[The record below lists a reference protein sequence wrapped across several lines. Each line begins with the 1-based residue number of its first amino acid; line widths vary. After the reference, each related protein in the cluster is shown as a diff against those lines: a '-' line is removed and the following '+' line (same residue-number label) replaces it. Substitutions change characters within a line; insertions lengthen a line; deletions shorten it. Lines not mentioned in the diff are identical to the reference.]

1 MKIKDDTIFWITV
14 KNKKKL
20 ATLNNASIN
29 EVYNEKLIK
38 INGKQ
43 YNLWN
48 PYTSKLAAAIV
59 NGMEIFP
66 ILKKTKV
73 LYLNGT
79 IEKTLSHISDIIGV
93 NGKIFI
99 LRDINENS
107 KNFLENVMNDRT
119 NVFTIT
125 RDNVDPAKFSSKTEM
140 VNVVYVDIT
149 QHNETEVAIQNCK
162 RYLTDGG
169 FLMLVVPTKKID
181 FVNNPN
187 GQNLEEIQK
196 LQSSF
201 EIIQQI
207 NLTDFFKEH
216 SMIIAKYLDS

>member
-1 MKIKDDTIFWITV
+1 MKVKDDTIFWITV

-20 ATLNNASIN
+20 ATLNNADIN

-66 ILKKTKV
+66 ILKKTNV

-107 KNFLENVMNDRT
+107 KKILENVMNKRT

-125 RDNVDPAKFSSKTEM
+125 RDDGDPAKFSSKTEI

-149 QHNETEVAIQNCK
+149 QHNETEVAIHNCK
-162 RYLTDGG
+162 RYLRDGG

-187 GQNLEEIQK
+187 GQNLEEMQK

-216 SMIIAKYLDS
+216 SMIIAKFLG

>member
-1 MKIKDDTIFWITV
+1 MKIKADTIFWITV

-107 KNFLENVMNDRT
+107 KKFLDNVMNDRT

-125 RDNVDPAKFSSKTEM
+125 RDNGDPAKFSSKTEM

-162 RYLTDGG
+162 RYLRDGG

-216 SMIIAKYLDS
+216 SMIIAKFLG

>member
-1 MKIKDDTIFWITV
+1 MKIKADTIFWITV

-125 RDNVDPAKFSSKTEM
+125 RDNGDPAKFSSKTEM

-162 RYLTDGG
+162 RYLRGGG

-216 SMIIAKYLDS
+216 SMIIAKFLG

>member
-1 MKIKDDTIFWITV
+1 LKVNDNTIFWITI

-20 ATLNNASIN
+20 ATLNNAGIN
-29 EVYNEKLIK
+29 EAYNEKLTE

-43 YNLWN
+43 YNVWN

-66 ILKKTKV
+66 ILEKTKV
-73 LYLNGT
+73 LYLNTT
-79 IEKTLSHISDIIGV
+79 IEKTLSHISDIIGM
-93 NGKIFI
+93 NGKIFVV
-99 LRDINENS
+99 RDMVENS
-107 KNFLENVMNDRT
+107 KNFLEKVRNNRVNI
-119 NVFTIT
+119 FSIT
-125 RDNVDPAKFSSKTEM
+125 REKGVPARFSSTEM

-162 RYLTDGG
+162 NYLRNGG

-181 FVNNPN
+181 FINNPSK
-187 GQNLEEIQK
+187 QNLEEMQK

-207 NLTDFFKEH
+207 NLTDFFKEY
-216 SMIIAKYLDS
+216 SMIIAKYLG

>member
-1 MKIKDDTIFWITV
+1 MKIKADTIFWITV

-29 EVYNEKLIK
+29 EVYNEKIIK

-66 ILKKTKV
+66 ILKKTKI
-73 LYLNGT
+73 LYLNGA

-125 RDNVDPAKFSSKTEM
+125 RDNGDPAKFSSKSEM

-162 RYLTDGG
+162 RYLRDGG

-216 SMIIAKYLDS
+216 SMIIAKFLG

>member
-1 MKIKDDTIFWITV
+1 MKINADTIFWITV

-73 LYLNGT
+73 LYLNGA

-107 KNFLENVMNDRT
+107 KKFLDNVMNDRT

-125 RDNVDPAKFSSKTEM
+125 RDNGDPAKFSSKTEM

-162 RYLTDGG
+162 RYLRDGG

-216 SMIIAKYLDS
+216 SMIIAKFLG

>member
-66 ILKKTKV
+66 ILKKTKI
-73 LYLNGT
+73 LYLNGA

-107 KNFLENVMNDRT
+107 KKFLDNVMNDRT

-125 RDNVDPAKFSSKTEM
+125 RDNGDPAKFSSKSEM

-162 RYLTDGG
+162 RYLRDGG

-216 SMIIAKYLDS
+216 SMIIAKFLG

>member
-1 MKIKDDTIFWITV
+1 MKINADTIFWITV

-20 ATLNNASIN
+20 ATLNNASVN

-38 INGKQ
+38 MNGKQ

-66 ILKKTKV
+66 ILEKTKV
-73 LYLNGT
+73 LYLNST

-125 RDNVDPAKFSSKTEM
+125 RDNGDPAKFSSKTEM

-181 FVNNPN
+181 FVNKPN
-187 GQNLEEIQK
+187 GQNIEEIQK

-216 SMIIAKYLDS
+216 SMIIAKFLG

>member
-1 MKIKDDTIFWITV
+1 MKINADTIFWITV

-73 LYLNGT
+73 LYLNDT

-125 RDNVDPAKFSSKTEM
+125 RDNGDPAKFSSKTEM

-216 SMIIAKYLDS
+216 SMIIAKFLG

>member
-1 MKIKDDTIFWITV
+1 MKVNDNTIFWITI

-20 ATLNNASIN
+20 ATLNNAGIN
-29 EVYNEKLIK
+29 EAYNEKLTE

-43 YNLWN
+43 YNVWN

-66 ILKKTKV
+66 ILEKTKV
-73 LYLNGT
+73 LYLNTT
-79 IEKTLSHISDIIGV
+79 IEKTLSHISDIIGM
-93 NGKIFI
+93 NGKIFVV
-99 LRDINENS
+99 RDMVENS
-107 KNFLENVMNDRT
+107 KNFLEKVRNNRVNI
-119 NVFTIT
+119 FSIT
-125 RDNVDPAKFSSKTEM
+125 REKGVPARFSSTEM

-162 RYLTDGG
+162 NYLRNGG
-169 FLMLVVPTKKID
+169 FLMLVIPTKKID
-181 FVNNPN
+181 FINNPSK
-187 GQNLEEIQK
+187 QNLEEMQK

-207 NLTDFFKEH
+207 NLTDFFKEY
-216 SMIIAKYLDS
+216 SMIIAKYLG

>member
-1 MKIKDDTIFWITV
+1 MKIKADTIFWITV

-216 SMIIAKYLDS
+216 SMIIAKFLG

>member
-1 MKIKDDTIFWITV
+1 MKIKADTIFWITV

-107 KNFLENVMNDRT
+107 KKFLDNVMNDRT

-125 RDNVDPAKFSSKTEM
+125 RDNGDPAKFSSKTEM

-216 SMIIAKYLDS
+216 SMIIAKFLG

>member
-1 MKIKDDTIFWITV
+1 MKIKADTIFWITV

-73 LYLNGT
+73 LYLNGA

-125 RDNVDPAKFSSKTEM
+125 RDNGDPAKFSSKTEM

-216 SMIIAKYLDS
+216 SMIIAKFLG

>member
-1 MKIKDDTIFWITV
+1 
-14 KNKKKL
+14 
-20 ATLNNASIN
+20 
-29 EVYNEKLIK
+29 
-38 INGKQ
+38 
-43 YNLWN
+43 
-48 PYTSKLAAAIV
+48 
-59 NGMEIFP
+59 
-66 ILKKTKV
+66 
-73 LYLNGT
+73 
-79 IEKTLSHISDIIGV
+79 
-93 NGKIFI
+93 
-99 LRDINENS
+99 
-107 KNFLENVMNDRT
+107 MNDRT

-125 RDNVDPAKFSSKTEM
+125 RDNGDPVKFSSKTEM

-216 SMIIAKYLDS
+216 SMIIAKFLG

>member
-1 MKIKDDTIFWITV
+1 MKVKDDTIFWITV

-20 ATLNNASIN
+20 ATLNNASVN

-38 INGKQ
+38 MNGKQ

-66 ILKKTKV
+66 ILEKTKV
-73 LYLNGT
+73 LYLNST

-107 KNFLENVMNDRT
+107 KKFLDNVMNDRT

-125 RDNVDPAKFSSKTEM
+125 RDNGDPVKFSSKTEM

-162 RYLTDGG
+162 RYLRDGG

-181 FVNNPN
+181 FVNKPN
-187 GQNLEEIQK
+187 GQNIEEIQK

-216 SMIIAKYLDS
+216 SMIIAKFLG

>member
-1 MKIKDDTIFWITV
+1 LKIKADTIFWITV

-20 ATLNNASIN
+20 ATLNNAGIN
-29 EVYNEKLIK
+29 EAYNEKLTE

-43 YNLWN
+43 YNVWN

-125 RDNVDPAKFSSKTEM
+125 RDNGDPAKFSSKSEM

-162 RYLTDGG
+162 RYLRDGG

-216 SMIIAKYLDS
+216 SMIIAKFLG

>member
-1 MKIKDDTIFWITV
+1 MKINADTIFWITV

-107 KNFLENVMNDRT
+107 KKFLDNVMNDRT

-125 RDNVDPAKFSSKTEM
+125 RDNGDPAKFSSKTEM

-216 SMIIAKYLDS
+216 SMIIAKFLG

>member
-1 MKIKDDTIFWITV
+1 MKIKADTIFWITV

-66 ILKKTKV
+66 ILEKTKV
-73 LYLNGT
+73 LYLNST

-107 KNFLENVMNDRT
+107 KKFLDNVMNDRT

-125 RDNVDPAKFSSKTEM
+125 RDNGDPAKFSSKTEM

-162 RYLTDGG
+162 RYLRDGG

-181 FVNNPN
+181 FVNKPN
-187 GQNLEEIQK
+187 GQNIEEIQK

-216 SMIIAKYLDS
+216 SMIIAKFLG

>member
-1 MKIKDDTIFWITV
+1 MKIKADTIFWITV

-38 INGKQ
+38 MNGKQ

-66 ILKKTKV
+66 ILEKTKV
-73 LYLNGT
+73 LYLNST

-99 LRDINENS
+99 LSDINENS

-125 RDNVDPAKFSSKTEM
+125 RDNGDPVKFSSKTEM

-162 RYLTDGG
+162 RYLRDGG

-216 SMIIAKYLDS
+216 SMIIAKFLG

>member
-20 ATLNNASIN
+20 ATLNNTGIN

-99 LRDINENS
+99 LKDINENS
-107 KNFLENVMNDRT
+107 KKFLENVMNDRT

-162 RYLTDGG
+162 RYLRGGG

-216 SMIIAKYLDS
+216 SMIIAKFLG

>member
-1 MKIKDDTIFWITV
+1 LKIKADTIFWITV

-107 KNFLENVMNDRT
+107 KKFLDNVMNDRT

-125 RDNVDPAKFSSKTEM
+125 RDNGDPAKFSSKSEM

-162 RYLTDGG
+162 RYLRDGG

-216 SMIIAKYLDS
+216 SMIIAKFLG

>member
-1 MKIKDDTIFWITV
+1 MKIKADTIFWITV

-20 ATLNNASIN
+20 ATLNNASVN

-38 INGKQ
+38 MNGKQ

-66 ILKKTKV
+66 ILEKTKV
-73 LYLNGT
+73 LYLNST

-125 RDNVDPAKFSSKTEM
+125 RDNGDPAKFSSKTEM

-162 RYLTDGG
+162 RYLRDGG

-181 FVNNPN
+181 FVNKPN
-187 GQNLEEIQK
+187 GQNIEEIQK

-216 SMIIAKYLDS
+216 SMIIAKFLG

>member
-1 MKIKDDTIFWITV
+1 MKIKADTIFWITV

-162 RYLTDGG
+162 RYLRGGG

-216 SMIIAKYLDS
+216 SMIIAKFLG

>member
-1 MKIKDDTIFWITV
+1 MKINADTIFWITV

-73 LYLNGT
+73 LYLNDT

-107 KNFLENVMNDRT
+107 KKFLDNVMNDRT

-125 RDNVDPAKFSSKTEM
+125 RDNGDPAKFSSKTEM

-216 SMIIAKYLDS
+216 SMIIAKFLG

>member
-1 MKIKDDTIFWITV
+1 MKIKADTIFWITV

-29 EVYNEKLIK
+29 EVYNEKIIK

-59 NGMEIFP
+59 NGMEIYP

-125 RDNVDPAKFSSKTEM
+125 RDNGDPAKFSSKTEM

-216 SMIIAKYLDS
+216 SMIIAKFLG

>member
-1 MKIKDDTIFWITV
+1 MEIKADTIFWITV

-216 SMIIAKYLDS
+216 SMIIAKFLG

>member
-1 MKIKDDTIFWITV
+1 MKINADTIFWITV

-107 KNFLENVMNDRT
+107 KKFLDNVMNDRT

-125 RDNVDPAKFSSKTEM
+125 RDNGDPAKFSSKSEM

-162 RYLTDGG
+162 RYLRDGG

-216 SMIIAKYLDS
+216 SMIIAKFLG

>member
-1 MKIKDDTIFWITV
+1 MKVNDNTIFWITI

-20 ATLNNASIN
+20 ATLNNAGIN
-29 EVYNEKLIK
+29 EAYNEKLTE

-43 YNLWN
+43 YNVWN

-66 ILKKTKV
+66 ILEKTKV
-73 LYLNGT
+73 LYLNTT
-79 IEKTLSHISDIIGV
+79 IEKTLSHISDIIGM
-93 NGKIFI
+93 NGKIFVV
-99 LRDINENS
+99 RDMVENS
-107 KNFLENVMNDRT
+107 KNFLEKVRNNRVNI
-119 NVFTIT
+119 FSIT
-125 RDNVDPAKFSSKTEM
+125 REKGVPARFSSTEM

-162 RYLTDGG
+162 NYLRNGG

-181 FVNNPN
+181 FINNPSK
-187 GQNLEEIQK
+187 QNLEEMQK

-207 NLTDFFKEH
+207 NLTDFFKEY
-216 SMIIAKYLDS
+216 SMIIAKYLG

>member
-1 MKIKDDTIFWITV
+1 MKIKADTIFWITV

-20 ATLNNASIN
+20 ATLNNASVN

-38 INGKQ
+38 MNGKQ

-125 RDNVDPAKFSSKTEM
+125 RDNGDPAKFSSKTEM

-162 RYLTDGG
+162 RYLRDGG

-216 SMIIAKYLDS
+216 SMIIAKFLG

>member
-1 MKIKDDTIFWITV
+1 MKINADTIFWITV

-73 LYLNGT
+73 LYLNGA

-125 RDNVDPAKFSSKTEM
+125 RDNGDPAKFSSKTEM

-216 SMIIAKYLDS
+216 SMIIAKFLG

>member
-1 MKIKDDTIFWITV
+1 MKIKADTIFWITV

-99 LRDINENS
+99 LKDINENS
-107 KNFLENVMNDRT
+107 KKFLENVMNDRT

-125 RDNVDPAKFSSKTEM
+125 RDNGDPAKFSSKTEM

-216 SMIIAKYLDS
+216 SMIIAKFLG

>member
-1 MKIKDDTIFWITV
+1 MKIKADTIFWITV

-38 INGKQ
+38 MNGKQ

-66 ILKKTKV
+66 ILEKTKV
-73 LYLNGT
+73 LYLNST

-107 KNFLENVMNDRT
+107 KKFLDNVMNDRT

-125 RDNVDPAKFSSKTEM
+125 RDNGDPAKFSSKTEM

-162 RYLTDGG
+162 RYLRDGG

-216 SMIIAKYLDS
+216 SMIIAKFLG

>member
-1 MKIKDDTIFWITV
+1 LKIKADTIFWITV

-66 ILKKTKV
+66 ILEKTKV
-73 LYLNGT
+73 LYLNST

-99 LRDINENS
+99 LSDINENS

-125 RDNVDPAKFSSKTEM
+125 RDNGDPVKFSSKTEM

-162 RYLTDGG
+162 RYLRDGG

-216 SMIIAKYLDS
+216 SMIIAKFLG